1 MRYFVL
7 YMRQSAL
14 PDLNDL
20 LYFARVAEA
29 GSFTAAAQVLGVP
42 KSRLSRRVAELEQRL
57 GVRLLHRT
65 TRRLSLT
72 DVGER
77 YLRHCQAMLLEAE
90 QAEETAA
97 SLTGTPRGRLRV
109 SIPVTLGVAPPLVTG
124 FLKQYPEIQLD
135 VVLTN
140 RRVDL
145 LAEAVDVALRVRS
158 RDEEEPALIVRRL
171 RPAKGYLVASPELLA
186 GHVIAEGEIDSPDAL
201 QRLPALGALEADRK
215 MHLTLVHRYGET
227 RRVALDARLAVEDFA
242 VRREAAL
249 EGLGFTLMPWE
260 YCEEDLRSGRL
271 QQLLPDWS
279 LPAGT
284 IQLAYPHRRGMLPA
298 VRAWIDHVMAHYGA
312 AP

>member
-1 MRYFVL
+1 
-7 YMRQSAL
+7 MRQSTT

-29 GSFTAAAQVLGVP
+29 GSFTAAAEALGVP
-42 KSRLSRRVAELEQRL
+42 KSRLSRRVAALEERI

-97 SLTGTPRGRLRV
+97 SLTGTPRGHLRV
-109 SIPVTLGVAPPLVTG
+109 SIPVTLAVTPALFTD
-124 FLKQYPEIQLD
+124 FLARYPDIQLE

-145 LAEAVDVALRVRS
+145 LAENVDVALRVRS
-158 RDEEEPALIVRRL
+158 LDEEEPALIVRRL
-171 RPAKGYLVASPELLA
+171 RPARAYLVASPALLA
-186 GHVIAEGEIDSPDAL
+186 GRQIDTPDAL
-201 QRLPALGALEADRK
+201 RQLPVLGAVEADRK
-215 MHLTLVHRYGET
+215 VHLTLTRPDGET
-227 RRVALDARLAVEDFA
+227 RRITLEARFAMEDFA

-249 EGLGFTLMPWE
+249 NGFGFTLLPEE
-260 YCEEDLRSGRL
+260 YCAADLAAGDL
-271 QQLLPDWS
+271 VQLLPDWS
-279 LPAGT
+279 LPGGT

-298 VRAWIDHVMAHYGA
+298 VRAWIDHLMAAYDGA
-312 AP
+312 AS